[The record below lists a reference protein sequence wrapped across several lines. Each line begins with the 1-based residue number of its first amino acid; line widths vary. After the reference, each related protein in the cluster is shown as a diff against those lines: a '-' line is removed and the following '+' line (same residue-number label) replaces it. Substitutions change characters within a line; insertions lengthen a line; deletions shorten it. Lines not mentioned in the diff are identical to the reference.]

1 MKEMKPRYAVPIGP
15 YLDKSALLKMGYLD
29 ASSSLAMTSMTIAEL
44 WSREKASLRRGFRGR
59 QKDLSPYLNVQAC
72 EEAARAFAERMQ
84 ELVRAEK
91 RTEYD
96 KARATRHAEYD
107 KARGKRV
114 SGRRLNDRLQGGMI
128 VGVDS
133 EGVKVGEPFILEK
146 GRPKAVL
153 REDVRKWIDAGKSV
167 RFRQRTCLWMAGGVE
182 VFEDAILY
190 SPDGLRSE
198 RIFEFLCSLPRK
210 FSSPPPARQPIFV
223 GFGFGYDI
231 AQILADLPKQELWEV
246 RKGKPWVKRNDPTW
260 RANYEGWVLW
270 RGYAVAVLPGK
281 KIKICKLRDPNRPF
295 KWRLDKNGESRRTVD
310 WIERIVIYDAFG
322 FFQTGLVNAIKKMP
336 GVVSKEELAIIKA
349 GKDERGW
356 IELKDLG
363 PEKFEELK
371 RYTGLELKALTR
383 MMEKTRQALQ
393 DADPE
398 RPIKLRHLYGAGA
411 AAQALL
417 LSRLSGEARLI
428 LGKIETGGE
437 EYGQSAALTEAAVAE
452 TIEET
457 VERVLGE
464 IASVSGENELDNK
477 ALIWSS
483 YSFHGGRNELVKQ
496 GRTRKT
502 LYSDDISSAHPAQ
515 IAELPSMKR
524 GRWVYC
530 KNPTRDQIE
539 QSNMLSMFRVATHR
553 FRLDLPFYPLPY
565 RNSDGSVM
573 YPPFVNGVYM
583 RDDVLA
589 AFEWRDTFAGQR
601 RDADY
606 AFFPEGGVIEVSEA
620 LFFEPADPNERPFAW
635 VRELFD
641 YRAELLKVDPN
652 DVRAIV
658 IKLMLNSIYGKL
670 AQGVGSPSSPP
681 RFASPWMAAAIT
693 AGTRRKLLQAALTA
707 PDAIVSFATDGI
719 VSEKPLKIA
728 TSAPGVKEL
737 GEWEHTKIVKDGGVF
752 VQSGF
757 YLLCEDAAQGED
769 GLELKTRGFN
779 PTKAGDEKL
788 PWKERLARIMLE
800 DIPACWKEGRPSYE
814 FDYWEYIGLG
824 AAVQSPATEAV
835 IGCWKLSRRSQKL
848 DVISRK
854 RIVPTGARV
863 RRSRAERLIA
873 LAVNDWSEDLIAGK
887 LSAPHKPEWMNVDA
901 ENELERSEETENA
914 IAGLA

>member
-44 WSREKASLRRGFRGR
+44 WSREKASLRRGCPFR
-59 QKDLSPYLNVQAC
+59 QKDLDPYFTVEEI
-72 EEAARAFAERMQ
+72 EEARRSLAKRLQGWA
-84 ELVRAEK
+84 RAEK
-91 RTEYD
+91 RAEYD
-96 KARATRHAEYD
+96 KARAARHAEYD

-114 SGRRLNDRLQGGMI
+114 SGRRLNDRPQGGMI

-133 EGVKVGEPFILEK
+133 EGVNVGEPFILERGK
-146 GRPKAVL
+146 PKTVL

-167 RFRQRTCLWMAGGVE
+167 YFRQRTCLWMAGGVE
-182 VFEDAILY
+182 GFEDAILW

-210 FSSPPPARQPIFV
+210 FSCSDPRARQPIFV

-231 AQILADLPKQELWEV
+231 AQILAGLPKQELWEV

-295 KWRLDKNGESRRTVD
+295 KWRLDKNGETRRTVD
-310 WIERIVIYDAFG
+310 WIERIIIYDAFG

-336 GVVSKEELAIIKA
+336 DVVSKEELAIIKA

-383 MMEKTRQALQ
+383 MMEKTRQALH

-417 LSRLSGEARLI
+417 LSRLSGEARSI
-428 LGKIETGGE
+428 LGNIETGGE
-437 EYGQSAALTEAAVAE
+437 EYGRSAALTEAAMAE

-464 IASVSGENELDNK
+464 IAPVSEEDELHKK
-477 ALIWSS
+477 ALIWSPHA
-483 YSFHGGRNELVKQ
+483 FHGGRNELIKQ
-496 GRTRKT
+496 GRTRKI
-502 LYSDDISSAHPAQ
+502 LYSNDISSAYPDQ
-515 IAELPSMKR
+515 ISELPSMKG

-530 KNPTRDQIE
+530 KNPTRKQIE
-539 QSNMLSMFRVATHR
+539 QSNMLSMFRVATRR
-553 FRLDLPFYPLPY
+553 FRLNLPFYPLPY

-573 YPPFVNGVYM
+573 YPSVVNGIYM

-589 AFEWRDTFAGQR
+589 AFEWRDTFARER

-620 LFFEPADPNERPFAW
+620 LFFEPADPSERPFAW

-641 YRAELLKVDPN
+641 YRAELVKVDPD

-728 TSAPGVKEL
+728 TSAPGEKKL
-737 GEWEHTKIVKDGGVF
+737 GEWEHTKTVKDGGVF

-757 YLLCEDAAQGED
+757 YLLCEDAAKGED
-769 GLELKTRGFN
+769 GLNRRPGASTRRKPAMKSFPGKSAWPRSCSKTF
-779 PTKAGDEKL
+779 PL
-788 PWKERLARIMLE
+788 
-800 DIPACWKEGRPSYE
+800 
-814 FDYWEYIGLG
+814 
-824 AAVQSPATEAV
+824 
-835 IGCWKLSRRSQKL
+835 
-848 DVISRK
+848 
-854 RIVPTGARV
+854 
-863 RRSRAERLIA
+863 
-873 LAVNDWSEDLIAGK
+873 AGK
-887 LSAPHKPEWMNVDA
+887 REDRLMSSIIGNISGWEPPFS
-901 ENELERSEETENA
+901 LPPQRP
-914 IAGLA
+914 